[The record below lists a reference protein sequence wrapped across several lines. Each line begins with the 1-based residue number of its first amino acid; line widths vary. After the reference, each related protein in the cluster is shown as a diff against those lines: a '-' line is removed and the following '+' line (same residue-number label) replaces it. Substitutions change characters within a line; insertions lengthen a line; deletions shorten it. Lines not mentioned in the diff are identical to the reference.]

1 MHLQLLQQRS
11 SPVVQVLK
19 LHCTITR
26 HKHKLTC
33 INAHIIVFFFLTPI
47 FDKKRQETGTQ
58 RIRHCVLLLTLFILL
73 TIPTTLFMYVRCPP
87 TDQSHRLGSE
97 SKGYHFRKPQMTDMV

>member
-33 INAHIIVFFFLTPI
+33 INAHIVVFFFNPHLTE
-47 FDKKRQETGTQ
+47 FDKKRQVHRELD
-58 RIRHCVLLLTLFILL
+58 IVFFCLLCL
-73 TIPTTLFMYVRCPP
+73 Y
-87 TDQSHRLGSE
+87 S
-97 SKGYHFRKPQMTDMV
+97 